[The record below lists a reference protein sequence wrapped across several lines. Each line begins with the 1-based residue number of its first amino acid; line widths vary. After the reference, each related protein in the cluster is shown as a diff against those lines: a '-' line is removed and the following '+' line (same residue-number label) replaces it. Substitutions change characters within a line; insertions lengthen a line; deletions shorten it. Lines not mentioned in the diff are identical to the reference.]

1 MESTTESIRGI
12 IMAAL
17 KNVGLFNFKTPVQ
30 RQQEYL
36 AGLMVSP
43 SQMGQQSLLQQIAS
57 IGTNAGALIGYGA
70 GRMFGGKLPGE
81 AEQETLQA
89 INADVQKLDLPE
101 PEKYREMAKRASAAG
116 FDDIA
121 VKLSDKAG
129 EIELANLKK
138 TELQEGIIDKR
149 LSNYFNKATLLP
161 RVQEKFVA
169 LQQAEEAVKTAKQA
183 YAQADK
189 MNPLALKQAAATLA
203 NTEQTYQRVAEEME
217 QFKKLSPTVVA
228 QAEINLQTSQQ
239 GYKQNE
245 VMNPLAAAKEKLSIA
260 LSQQTYAQNAK
271 MNPALLAKAQAD
283 VEAAQLNVNKEI
295 KKQAL
300 QDILSISPA
309 GSDEHNF
316 ALRQLAAIESPASL
330 MPTKPGE
337 EAERIAAADFG
348 KPYAQLDKEQKL
360 KVNNKIDAQKI
371 AQSAATGT
379 GNAKVPDANASLER
393 IRIETQ
399 GSRDLLDSADEG
411 LRNLSLGTGVADQ
424 LVNRAL
430 ATMSGDKSLSMAEV
444 QSIANRNGFVGSV
457 ANAVEGFTT
466 GRMSEMSRRDKRIL
480 LEAYREAA
488 VNRVNKQLDYL
499 KGVYQSTSFSK
510 EQVEQLIEPRR
521 PKSTIQFKVE
531 TYSKFP
537 YEPNKYDYKFEGD
550 KVFRAP
556 K

>member
-1 MESTTESIRGI
+1 MATT
-12 IMAAL
+12 

-101 PEKYREMAKRASAAG
+101 PEKYREMAKRATAAG

-129 EIELANLKK
+129 EIELADLKK
-138 TELQEGIIDKR
+138 TELQEGILDKR
-149 LSNYFNKATLLP
+149 LSNYFSKATLLP
-161 RVQEKFVA
+161 RVQKTFVEFN
-169 LQQAEEAVKTAKQA
+169 QAEQALKTAQQA

-189 MNPLALKQAAATLA
+189 MNPLAVQQAAATLA
-203 NTEQTYQRVAEEME
+203 NTQQTYQRVAAEMK
-217 QFKKLSPTVVA
+217 QFEKLSPTVVA
-228 QAEINLQTSQQ
+228 QAEINLKTSQQ
-239 GYKQNE
+239 GYSQNE
-245 VMNPLAAAKEKLSIA
+245 VMNPLAAAKERLSIA

-271 MNPALLAKAQAD
+271 MNPAALAKAQAE
-283 VEAAQLNVNKEI
+283 VQAAQLNVDKEVKI
-295 KKQAL
+295 NAL
-300 QDILSISPA
+300 QDIMATSTV

-316 ALRQLAAIESPASL
+316 ALRQLAAIQSPTSL

-348 KPYAQLDKEQKL
+348 KPFTQLDKEQKL
-360 KVNNKIDAQKI
+360 QVNNKIESQKI
-371 AQSAATGT
+371 ARAAATGT
-379 GNAKVPDANASLER
+379 GNAKVADAGSALER

-399 GSRDLLDSADEG
+399 GSRDLLDAADDG
-411 LRNLSLGTGVADQ
+411 LRNLALGSGTADAQ
-424 LVNRAL
+424 VDRAL
-430 ATMSGDKSLSMAEV
+430 TMMNKDNSTSMAEV
-444 QSIANRNGFVGSV
+444 QSVANRNGFVGSI
-457 ANAVEGFTT
+457 ANAIEGIAT
-466 GRMSEMSRRDKRIL
+466 GKMSAISRRDKRIL
-480 LEAYREAA
+480 LEAYREAY
-488 VNRVNKQLDYL
+488 VNKVNKQLDYL

-521 PKSTIQFKVE
+521 PKSTIEFKVE

-537 YEPNKYDYKFEGD
+537 YEPNKYDYKFEDG
-550 KVFRAP
+550 KVYRAP